1 MASFS
6 IPPAFIDAPLKGVER
21 HGFARDIILSE
32 AGIEAGSF
40 NPDGSLAPE
49 SYARL
54 MLTIWR
60 KTNDEAMGLNPEPVV
75 FRTFAMMGRSIITCA
90 TLEHAIRRASSFY
103 RLQPHSPQIT
113 VEKGEHRA
121 RLLITHE
128 SDYDPDHFLSES
140 LLVIWHR
147 FCSWLIG
154 RGIPLLKVECP
165 YAPPGHVSLYD
176 DLFAT
181 PVTFNCDSL
190 SLTIPLQ
197 AIHAPVVQSA
207 TSLEEFLGHSP
218 ADILARPNPH
228 ESTSAKVR
236 HALMSLA
243 SDQMPDLTG
252 MADALSVSGA
262 TLRRRLRQEGTTYQT
277 IKDNVR
283 LMEAKRLLACSEL
296 SIADI
301 AVASGFSETSA
312 FTRAFSRWTGDSPAN
327 FRRRNSSR

>member
-1 MASFS
+1 MGVK
-6 IPPAFIDAPLKGVER
+6 IPVLFPLG
-21 HGFARDIILSE
+21 
-32 AGIEAGSF
+32 
-40 NPDGSLAPE
+40 
-49 SYARL
+49 
-54 MLTIWR
+54 
-60 KTNDEAMGLNPEPVV
+60 
-75 FRTFAMMGRSIITCA
+75 
-90 TLEHAIRRASSFY
+90 
-103 RLQPHSPQIT
+103 
-113 VEKGEHRA
+113 
-121 RLLITHE
+121 
-128 SDYDPDHFLSES
+128 
-140 LLVIWHR
+140 
-147 FCSWLIG
+147 
-154 RGIPLLKVECP
+154 
-165 YAPPGHVSLYD
+165 
-176 DLFAT
+176 
-181 PVTFNCDSL
+181 
-190 SLTIPLQ
+190 
-197 AIHAPVVQSA
+197 

-252 MADALSVSGA
+252 MADTLSVSGA

-283 LMEAKRLLACSEL
+283 LMEAKRLLTGSEL

>member
-6 IPPAFIDAPLKGVER
+6 VPAPFIDAPLNGVER
-21 HGFARDIILSE
+21 HGYARDAILRE
-32 AGIEAGSF
+32 AGIGPDSF
-40 NPDGSLAPE
+40 NRDGSLAPE

-60 KTNDEAMGLNPEPVV
+60 QTNDEAMGLNPEPVV

-121 RLLITHE
+121 RLIITHE
-128 SDYDPDHFLSES
+128 TDFDPDHFLSES

-165 YAPPGHVSLYD
+165 YTAPRHADLYD

-181 PVTFNCDSL
+181 PVNFNCDSL

-228 ESTSAKVR
+228 ESISAKVR
-236 HALMSLA
+236 HRLMSMA
-243 SDQMPDLTG
+243 GSDMPDLAG
-252 MADALSVSGA
+252 MADALSLSGA

-277 IKDNVR
+277 IKDSVR
-283 LMEAKRLLACSEL
+283 LMEAKRLLTGSEL
-296 SIADI
+296 SVADI
-301 AVASGFSETSA
+301 AVTTGFSETSA
-312 FTRAFSRWTGDSPAN
+312 FTRAFSRWTGDSPAH
-327 FRRRNSSR
+327 FRRRNGSR

>member
-6 IPPAFIDAPLKGVER
+6 VPPPFIDAPLKGVER
-21 HGFARDIILSE
+21 HGFARDLILKD
-32 AGIEAGSF
+32 AGIGPDSF
-40 NPDGSLAPE
+40 NADGSLAPAA
-49 SYARL
+49 YARL

-60 KTNDEAMGLNPEPVV
+60 QTNDEAMGLNPQPVV

-90 TLEHAIRRASSFY
+90 TLEHAVRRASSFY
-103 RLQPHSPQIT
+103 RLQPHSPQVT

-121 RLLITHE
+121 RLIITHN
-128 SDYDPDHFLSES
+128 SDFDPDHFLSES

-154 RGIPLLKVECP
+154 RGIPLLKVECS
-165 YAPPGHVSLYD
+165 YSAPRHAALYD

-181 PVTFNCDSL
+181 PVTFNSDSL
-190 SLTIPLQ
+190 ALTIPLQ

-236 HALMSLA
+236 HTLMA
-243 SDQMPDLTG
+243 SPTDKMPDLAG
-252 MADALSVSGA
+252 MAELLTLSGA

-283 LMEAKRLLACSEL
+283 LMEAKRLLTGSEL

-301 AVASGFSETSA
+301 AVATGFSETSA
-312 FTRAFSRWTGDSPAN
+312 FTRAFSRWTGDSPAH